1 MLKSE
6 LREFIDGVTGSNFL
20 SDESIRKLHED
31 VLAGGVTSRRDVEA
45 LLDLDRKID
54 APDAWT
60 AVLTRLVVDF
70 VVWRQA
76 PSGAVS
82 NDDALWLT
90 TVLDMAGP
98 TKSALAIA
106 YGVLDAVGS
115 VDAALLDFIMR
126 GRQQARL
133 VQIAA

>member
-6 LREFIDGVTGSNFL
+6 LREFIDGVTGSNSL

-31 VLAGGVTSRRDVEA
+31 VLANGVTSRRDVEA
-45 LLDLDRKID
+45 LLDLDRKVD

-106 YGVLDAVGS
+106 YGILDAVGS